1 MTQSRDQSE
10 TTRVLVVEKKGSA
23 GYSKIDVALL
33 GDDFDLA
40 SSDTLPTDLDEFDVV
55 VLNNLDLTPGKFIP
69 PLQDTSLEGFV
80 KEGGGCVAIHDSLS
94 PLVEDTS
101 VLRLMGLQYA
111 VGAFGPV
118 EGPSGS
124 TLQLHLAL
132 GDPSDSMR
140 WFPVRPYDDARD
152 HPIVR
157 DVDSFDIGDEY
168 WALNTVSD
176 VTPLLYAEAG
186 DRFYVASDRLRQE
199 TVIAGCRF
207 LDRGRCAF
215 ALLGHFGS
223 TYDQPSYRQ
232 LLRNS
237 VHWTAKRLP
246 AAFHRFDLFV
256 SHSSN
261 DAAHAQDLS
270 AAAESRG
277 LRCFVASTHLEAGD
291 EWSEGIRSALADSR
305 EMCILLSQAALQS
318 EWVATEWGAAWAM
331 RKRLTPILLDGIE
344 HSAMPERLRERQ
356 TIGYA
361 DHSDFLDRL
370 ARRVR
375 EENS

>member
-1 MTQSRDQSE
+1 MTHRNEQPA
-10 TTRVLVVEKKGSA
+10 TTRVLVIEKEESA
-23 GYSKIDVALL
+23 GYSKLDASLL
-33 GDDFDLA
+33 GDDFDVM
-40 SSDTLPTDLDEFDVV
+40 SSDRIPPGLGDFDVV

-69 PLQDTSLEGFV
+69 PLQDTSLESFV
-80 KEGGGCVAIHDSLS
+80 KKGGGCVAIHDSLS

-118 EGPSGS
+118 EGPSGA

-140 WFPVRPYDDARD
+140 WFPIRPYHDARD

-157 DVDSFDIGDEY
+157 DVGSFDIGDEY
-168 WALNTVSD
+168 WALNTASD
-176 VTPLLYAEAG
+176 VTPLLYAEVG

-223 TYDQPSYRQ
+223 TYDQSSYRRV
-232 LLRNS
+232 LRNS

-256 SHSSN
+256 SHSSY
-261 DAAHAQDLS
+261 DAAQARNLS
-270 AAAESRG
+270 AAAELRG

-291 EWSEGIRSALADSR
+291 EWSEEIRGALADSR
-305 EMCILLSQAALQS
+305 EMCILLSRAALKS

-331 RKRLTPILLDGIE
+331 KKRLTPILLDGIE

-361 DHSDFLDRL
+361 DHADFLDGL
-370 ARRVR
+370 ARRVQD
-375 EENS
+375 EN